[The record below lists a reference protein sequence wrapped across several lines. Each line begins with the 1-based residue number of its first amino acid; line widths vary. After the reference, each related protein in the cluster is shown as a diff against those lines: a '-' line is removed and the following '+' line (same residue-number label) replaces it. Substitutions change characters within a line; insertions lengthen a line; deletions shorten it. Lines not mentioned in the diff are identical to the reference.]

1 MGSEC
6 GGRINLCWLLNFD
19 YTVFTWING
28 LAGKNGLLDGAMKV
42 FCNDHLVPFTL
53 GFMLIVM
60 ALHGRNRSQDRDNLA
75 AVVRLFISVVVASAV
90 LQLAVTLIHRPRP
103 FVDHEVNLLFYR
115 PTDWSFPSNPATAT
129 FTFFFSALFSDRKFG
144 WWFLPPAFLMSFAR
158 IYCGVHYPGDI
169 LAGIL
174 IAAASA
180 YLVHRVDFLSR
191 PLVAV
196 VNSVESRIRASLSV
210 RE

>member
-1 MGSEC
+1 M
-6 GGRINLCWLLNFD
+6 NWLLNLD

-28 LAGKNGLLDGAMKV
+28 LAGRCGPLDAVMKI

-53 GFMLIVM
+53 GFMLVVM
-60 ALHGRNRSQDRDNLA
+60 ALHGRGREEDRNNLA
-75 AVVRLFISVVVASAV
+75 AVVRLFVAVVVSSAL
-90 LQLAVTLIHRPRP
+90 LQLAVTLIHRDRP
-103 FVDHEVNLLFYR
+103 FVAHEVNLLFYR

-129 FTFFFSALFSDRKFG
+129 FAFFFSALFSDRRFG
-144 WWFLPPAFLMSFAR
+144 WWFLPPALLMSFSR
-158 IYCGVHYPGDI
+158 VFCGVHYPGDVI
-169 LAGIL
+169 AGML

-180 YLVHRVDFLSR
+180 WLVHRVDFLSR

-196 VNSVESRIRASLSV
+196 VNGVESRLRSSLSV

>member
-1 MGSEC
+1 MW
-6 GGRINLCWLLNFD
+6 WLANFD

-28 LAGKNGLLDGAMKV
+28 LAGRNSVVDAAMKA

-53 GFMLIVM
+53 GFMLVIM
-60 ALHGRNRSQDRDNLA
+60 ALHGRGRRDDRSNLA
-75 AVVRLFISVVVASAV
+75 AVVRVLVAVAVSSAV

-103 FVDHEVNLLFYR
+103 FIDHQVNLLFYR

-129 FTFFFSALFSDRKFG
+129 FTFFFSAWFSDHRFG

-158 IYCGVHYPGDI
+158 IYCGVHYPGDV

-191 PLVAV
+191 PLVAIV
-196 VNSVESRIRASLSV
+196 DGLESRLRSSLSV

>member
-1 MGSEC
+1 LG
-6 GGRINLCWLLNFD
+6 WLLDFD

-28 LAGKNGLLDGAMKV
+28 LAGRNAFLDGVMKV

-60 ALHGRNRSQDRDNLA
+60 ALHGRNRKQDRDNLG
-75 AVVRLFISVVVASAV
+75 AVLRVFISIAVASAV
-90 LQLAVTLIHRPRP
+90 LQLAVTLVHRPRP
-103 FVDHEVNLLFYR
+103 FIDHEVNLLFYY

-129 FTFFFSALFSDRKFG
+129 FTFFFSAIFSDRRFG
-144 WWFLPPAFLMSFAR
+144 WWFLPPALLMSFAR
-158 IYCGVHYPGDI
+158 IYCGVHYPGDV

-174 IAAASA
+174 VAAASA

-191 PLVAV
+191 PLVAL
-196 VNSVESRIRASLSV
+196 VNSVESRLRSSLSV

>member
-1 MGSEC
+1 MV
-6 GGRINLCWLLNFD
+6 WLLDLD
-19 YTVFTWING
+19 YTIFTWING
-28 LAGKNGLLDGAMKV
+28 LAGWNGLLDGFMKV

-53 GFMLIVM
+53 GFMLVVM
-60 ALHGRNRSQDRDNLA
+60 ALHGRHRGQDRDNLA
-75 AVVRLFISVVVASAV
+75 AVARLFISVAVASAL

-129 FTFFFSALFSDRKFG
+129 FTFFFSAVFSDRKFG
-144 WWFLPPAFLMSFAR
+144 WWFLPPALLMSFAR
-158 IYCGVHYPGDI
+158 IFCGVHYPGDV

-174 IAAASA
+174 VAAASA

-191 PLVAV
+191 PLVAI
-196 VNSVESRIRASLSV
+196 VNSVESHVRASLSM

>member
-1 MGSEC
+1 
-6 GGRINLCWLLNFD
+6 LCWLLNFD

-28 LAGKNGLLDGAMKV
+28 LAGRNSLVDSIMKI

-53 GFMLIVM
+53 GFLVVVM
-60 ALHGRNRSQDRDNLA
+60 ALHGRNRLEDRDNLA
-75 AVVRLFISVVVASAV
+75 AVVRLFISVAVASV
-90 LQLAVTLIHRPRP
+90 ILQLAVTLVHRPRP
-103 FVDHEVNLLFYR
+103 FVDHEVNLLFYH

-129 FTFFFSALFSDRKFG
+129 FTFFFSALFSDHRFG
-144 WWFLPPAFLMSFAR
+144 WWFLPPALLMSFSR
-158 IYCGVHYPGDI
+158 IYCGVHYPGDV
-169 LAGIL
+169 LAGII

-191 PLVAV
+191 PLVAI
-196 VNSVESRIRASLSV
+196 VNVLESRIRSSLSV

>member
-1 MGSEC
+1 MF
-6 GGRINLCWLLNFD
+6 WLLDLD

-28 LAGKNGLLDGAMKV
+28 LAGKNGLLDTLMKTL
-42 FCNDHLVPFTL
+42 CNDHLIPFTL
-53 GFMLIVM
+53 GFMLVIM

-75 AVVRLFISVVVASAV
+75 AVVRVFVAVAVSSVI

-103 FVDHEVNLLFYR
+103 FIDHQVNLLFYR

-129 FTFFFSALFSDRKFG
+129 FTFFFSAWFSDHRFG

-158 IYCGVHYPGDI
+158 IFCGVHYPGDV
-169 LAGIL
+169 LAGVVV
-174 IAAASA
+174 AAASA

-191 PLVAV
+191 PLVAIADTL
-196 VNSVESRIRASLSV
+196 ESRFRSSLSM